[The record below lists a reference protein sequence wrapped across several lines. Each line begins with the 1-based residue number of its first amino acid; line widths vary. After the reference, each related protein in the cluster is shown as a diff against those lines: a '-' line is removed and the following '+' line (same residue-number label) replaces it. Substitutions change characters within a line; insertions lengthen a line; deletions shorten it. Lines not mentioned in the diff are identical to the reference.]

1 MTVTTHWRYAERLQ
15 ARYPALRV
23 NPDAL
28 YVDEGQIV
36 TSAGSAAGLDMLLHL
51 VRRDH
56 GGAIANRV
64 AQRLVLPPHRDG
76 GQAQFVPRP
85 VAPGGSDRL
94 AKLIDWMRAHAAEPH
109 TLASL
114 AAQAAMSTR
123 TLQRQFADATGMS
136 PLMWLIRE
144 RVNLAKDML
153 ETHPALSLA
162 QIAARSGFGSEESLR
177 RHFRRVAA
185 TSPAAYRRGM
195 DRGDRAPGLERGA
208 PCRSGAR
215 PQHHDAR
222 RVLHILEK
230 RRIDDLHVGLLR
242 RRVAQHRPVACR
254 DEEADVRDVEAVRLR
269 VDADVIAGPKPADDI
284 VVDEFARDMSDV
296 PPDDRQSRHVR
307 AAVGFPV
314 ELLRDRDGAGAE
326 RGCHVIGQHHR
337 PVGPVREEMA
347 AVLEV
352 DVAVHVAR
360 PDETIGVVDF
370 VAAFLAAS
378 T

>member
-1 MTVTTHWRYAERLQ
+1 MQNHLVVALAYDRLCTFEFGCVVELFALERPELGVDWYRFAVCASEPGPVRAAGGITVAAPYRLATLDRADTIVIPGWRDPDELPPEPLLKKLRAAHRRGARLCSICSGVFVLAAAGVLDGLTVTTHWRYAERLQ

-23 NPDAL
+23 NPNAL
-28 YVDEGQIV
+28 YVDEGQVV

-85 VAPGGSDRL
+85 VAPGGGDRL
-94 AKLIDWMRAHAAEPH
+94 AKLIDWMRAHAAESH

-195 DRGDRAPGLERGA
+195 DRGDRAPGA
-208 PCRSGAR
+208 
-215 PQHHDAR
+215 
-222 RVLHILEK
+222 
-230 RRIDDLHVGLLR
+230 
-242 RRVAQHRPVACR
+242 
-254 DEEADVRDVEAVRLR
+254 
-269 VDADVIAGPKPADDI
+269 
-284 VVDEFARDMSDV
+284 
-296 PPDDRQSRHVR
+296 
-307 AAVGFPV
+307 
-314 ELLRDRDGAGAE
+314 
-326 RGCHVIGQHHR
+326 
-337 PVGPVREEMA
+337 
-347 AVLEV
+347 
-352 DVAVHVAR
+352 
-360 PDETIGVVDF
+360 
-370 VAAFLAAS
+370 
-378 T
+378 